1 LECIAKPWLGE
12 AEMRALRSAAITAL
26 LAFTSVSATAQDVV
40 KWAEVGGWPVIVDR
54 TIGDGCFTYMEYNN
68 GTVLRIGFNRSAS
81 QAYILIAN
89 QAWTSLEVGKEY
101 DLRLIFGRAEPW
113 DGPATAVDF
122 NGVTALWMNFTSV
135 DVILEFMQKQGVQI
149 WYSNR
154 MVDHLSLK
162 GSFAAFSEV
171 LRCQEAMN
179 ARPSPTDPSK
189 DPFSGQPNQVS
200 DPFAM

>member
-1 LECIAKPWLGE
+1 
-12 AEMRALRSAAITAL
+12 MRALRTVAAAAF
-26 LAFTSVSATAQDVV
+26 LACTSIPATAQDVV
-40 KWAEVGGWPVIVDR
+40 KWADVGGWPVIVDR
-54 TIGDGCFTYMEYNN
+54 TVGDGCFTYMEYNN

-81 QAYILIAN
+81 QAYILVAN
-89 QAWTSLEVGKEY
+89 QSWSSLETGKEY
-101 DLRLIFGRAEPW
+101 DLQLIFGRAEPW
-113 DGPATAVDF
+113 NGPATAVDF

-135 DVILEFMQKQGVQI
+135 DVILEFMQKQGVEI
-149 WYSNR
+149 WYSSR

-179 ARPSPTDPSK
+179 AIPSPTDPSK
-189 DPFSGQPNQVS
+189 DPFSEQTKQVS